1 MYQKY
6 QVSGMTC
13 SACSARVEKCVRRLE
28 GVKAV
33 SVNLLTGQMQ
43 VDYDEALLSPD
54 RIMTAVTKAGYG
66 ITPQGT
72 SKSQTPAAPS
82 ASADALSHASEKFR
96 LIVSICFLVPLM
108 YVSMGHMFGAPLP
121 SFLSGHKMAA
131 SFALTQLLLTLP
143 IVIVNRVYYIKGFKA
158 LFSGGPNMDTLIAIG
173 SAAALV
179 YSVWATYQICY
190 GLGVQD
196 MDLVA
201 TYHMDLYYESAGTIL
216 TLITLGKFLEARSK
230 GKTSEALSHLI
241 RLAPKTAIVERDG
254 QEWEIPA
261 SELEVGDI
269 IVMKPGATLPADG
282 TVISGYSSVDE
293 SSITGESIPVEKQP
307 GSPVTSA
314 TLNKNGSFKYEAKRV
329 GEDTTLSQIIRLME
343 DASSSKAPIARLADK
358 ISGIFVPA
366 VISIA
371 VLCALI
377 WLLCGASLSFAL
389 SIAIAVLVVSCP
401 CALGLAT
408 PVAIMAGT
416 GRGAEKGILIKSGE
430 ALETAHHIDT
440 VVLDKTGTVTAGA
453 PRVTG
458 LIAAALSEPDFLRI
472 AAALEKSSEHPLA
485 EAVLHYVKERGLDE
499 NLPVLSDYTAIP
511 GRGLK
516 ASVEGQ
522 VYYAGNAALMEEQ
535 KVDLSAYQSDI
546 QVFLEKGCTPL
557 YFSSQGQ
564 LLGVL
569 AAADLPKPESAEAIE
584 ELRSMNID
592 VIVLTGDNRVTAE
605 AVCRDLK
612 VSGIIAD
619 VLPQDKEAK
628 IRSLQEEG
636 RKVAMVGDGI
646 NDAPA
651 LARADVGLA
660 IGAGTD
666 VAIDSA
672 DIVLMKSDL
681 RDVPTAIRLSKAVMR
696 NIKENLF
703 WAFFY
708 NCLGIP
714 LAAGVFFASLGWK
727 LNPMFAAA
735 AMSLSSIF
743 VVTNALRLRRF
754 R

>member
-28 GVKAV
+28 GAKSV

-43 VDYDEALLSPD
+43 VDYDEAVLSPE
-54 RIMTAVTKAGYG
+54 RIMSAVTKAGFG
-66 ITPQGT
+66 IVPQNT
-72 SKSQTPAAPS
+72 AKAAAAP
-82 ASADALSHASEKFR
+82 ASPDLSHASEKFR

-121 SFLSGHKMAA
+121 AFLSGHRQAA
-131 SFALTQLLLTLP
+131 SFALTQLLLTIP
-143 IVIVNRVYYIKGFKA
+143 IVAVNRVYYTKGFKA

-173 SAAALV
+173 SAAALL

-196 MDLVA
+196 MERVA
-201 TYHMDLYYESAGTIL
+201 AYHMDLYYESAATIL

-230 GKTSEALSHLI
+230 GKTGEALSHLI

-261 SELEVGDI
+261 AELEAGDI
-269 IVMKPGATLPADG
+269 IIIKPGTTLPADG
-282 TVISGYSSVDE
+282 VVVSGYSSVDE

-307 GSPVTSA
+307 GSTVTSA

-329 GEDTTLSQIIRLME
+329 GEDTTLAQIIRLME

-358 ISGIFVPA
+358 ISGIFVPV

-371 VLCALI
+371 VLSAVI
-377 WLLCGASLSFAL
+377 WLLCGATLSFAL

-440 VVLDKTGTVTAGA
+440 VVLDKTGTVTAGN
-453 PRVTG
+453 PRVTD
-458 LIAAALSEPDFLRI
+458 LIAAALPEDEFLRI

-485 EAVLHYVKERGLDE
+485 EAVLRYCQERGLNDS
-499 NLPVLSDYTAIP
+499 LPALSDYAAIP
-511 GRGLK
+511 GRGLR
-516 ASVEGQ
+516 AVIGTDI
-522 VYYAGNAALMEEQ
+522 YYAGNAALMSEQ
-535 KVDLSAYQSDI
+535 QVDLSPYQEQI
-546 QVFLEKGCTPL
+546 QAFLEKGCTPL
-557 YFSSQGQ
+557 YFCRGGQ

-569 AAADLPKPESAEAIE
+569 AAADLPKPESAEAITK
-584 ELRSMNID
+584 LRSMNID
-592 VIVLTGDNRVTAE
+592 VMVLTGDNRVTAE
-605 AVCRDLK
+605 AVCRNLD

-628 IRSLQEEG
+628 IRSLQANG

-681 RDVPTAIRLSKAVMR
+681 RDVPAAIRLSRAVMR

-714 LAAGVFFASLGWK
+714 LAAGVFFTAFGWK